1 MAMNY
6 SGDEGYF
13 DAVMRD
19 RILQNARTL
28 TSSPVPG
35 ISAEVQK
42 TIQNKQKFES
52 SKPLLGGVDAKTL
65 IQALGNSGANTGN
78 TVAGGYI
85 GDYYVAPSGAGGYQ
99 IMKRGEGLG
108 TSKTPA
114 NYYDASGNFIG
125 SSYVDSSKG
134 AIAKAISAAVPIL
147 ATAFIGGGIAGG
159 FGYGP
164 FAGGGEGAMAGAG
177 SSGVGGYMGDP
188 TAWGYGVAE
197 GAGGGASLGGA
208 AGAGAAGTAA
218 MGAGGGGS
226 SLGSLGSLL
235 KSGASTLFGG
245 GGGGEGGSS
254 WLGPLA
260 TLAGGLMG
268 SQGQEASTSSTRS
281 MDPRME
287 ALFYGGLA
295 PGAMGLLE
303 GQMGPA
309 SKAGNQMLQFGSGL
323 LGQKAPNTATN
334 PYATGILDDMQR
346 RHSDVIGQSLA
357 GIRGNAVGVG
367 GLGGSRQG
375 VAEAQAI
382 SQGADNFA
390 GQGFNFMGGLYEGD
404 QNRLRQDWT
413 LGAGLM
419 NQGLNTP
426 YIPLQNTAN
435 LFSPFTGFGTT
446 TQTQQQGGGAMGAV
460 GGALGAAQ
468 LGKNM
473 GWW

>member
-1 MAMNY
+1 MLSQDFMNQ
-6 SGDEGYF
+6 F
-13 DAVMRD
+13 
-19 RILQNARTL
+19 NASRQ
-28 TSSPVPG
+28 
-35 ISAEVQK
+35 AQQK
-42 TIQNKQKFES
+42 YLSNKQAFKGFDTSVLGQVGQRYDAERKKIMGADS
-52 SKPLLGGVDAKTL
+52 GTSFDSNAIAPSRVGDYIISKTADGRYQVL
-65 IQALGNSGANTGN
+65 NTKDPSFGTKN
-78 TVAGGYI
+78 TV
-85 GDYYVAPSGAGGYQ
+85 GDMYDANG
-99 IMKRGEGLG
+99 RFLG
-108 TSKTPA
+108 TQHFDTKT
-114 NYYDASGNFIG
+114 SG
-125 SSYVDSSKG
+125 
-134 AIAKAISAAVPIL
+134 IAKLIDKAIPII
-147 ATAFIGGGIAGG
+147 ASAFIGGGIAGG

-164 FAGGGEGAMAGAG
+164 FAGGGEGALAGG
-177 SSGVGGYMGDP
+177 SGVGGYMGDP

-245 GGGGEGGSS
+245 GGGGGGGSS
-254 WLGPLA
+254 WLGPA
-260 TLAGGLMG
+260 MTLAGGLLG
-268 SQGQEASTSSTRS
+268 SQGQEASTSSTRA

-303 GQMGPA
+303 SQMGPA

-346 RHSDVIGQSLA
+346 RHTDVIDQSLA

>member
-1 MAMNY
+1 MLSQDFMNQFNASRQAQQKYLGNKAHY
-6 SGDEGYF
+6 SGFDTSVLPGIGARF
-13 DAVMRD
+13 DAGR
-19 RILQNARTL
+19 
-28 TSSPVPG
+28 
-35 ISAEVQK
+35 QK
-42 TIQNKQKFES
+42 IM
-52 SKPLLGGVDAKTL
+52 
-65 IQALGNSGANTGN
+65 GADT
-78 TVAGGYI
+78 
-85 GDYYVAPSGAGGYQ
+85 
-99 IMKRGEGLG
+99 G
-108 TSKTPA
+108 TSFDGNAIAPERVGDFIVSKTADGRYQVFNVKDPS
-114 NYYDASGNFIG
+114 YGTGSTVGDMYDASGNFLG
-125 SSYVDSSKG
+125 TQTFDTKKS
-134 AIAKAISAAVPIL
+134 AISKAMTAATKL
-147 ATAFIGGGIAGG
+147 GAAGFIGAGLAAP

-164 FAGGGEGAMAGAG
+164 FAGGGEGALA
-177 SSGVGGYMGDP
+177 GVGGYAGDP
-188 TAWGYGVAE
+188 TAWGYGVAD
-197 GAGGGASLGGA
+197 GLGGGASLGGA
-208 AGAGAAGTAA
+208 AGAAGTAA
-218 MGAGGGGS
+218 MGAG
-226 SLGSLGSLL
+226 
-235 KSGASTLFGG
+235 AAGG
-245 GGGGEGGSS
+245 GGGVLSTLSGLLGGGGGSS

-268 SQGQEASTSSTRS
+268 SQGQEASTSSTRA

-303 GQMGPA
+303 SQMGPA

-346 RHSDVIGQSLA
+346 RHTDVIGQSLA

-426 YIPLQNTAN
+426 YIPLQNTTN

>member
-1 MAMNY
+1 MLSQEFMDMFNASQQAKQQY
-6 SGDEGYF
+6 TGSKQAYKGFDTSLLAQIGQRF
-13 DAVMRD
+13 DAERKKIMGAD
-19 RILQNARTL
+19 TGTSFDSNAIAPAR
-28 TSSPVPG
+28 VG
-35 ISAEVQK
+35 DFIV
-42 TIQNKQKFES
+42 
-52 SKPLLGGVDAKTL
+52 AKTADGRY
-65 IQALGNSGANTGN
+65 QVFNTKDPSFGTGSTVGDMYDANG
-78 TVAGGYI
+78 
-85 GDYYVAPSGAGGYQ
+85 
-99 IMKRGEGLG
+99 KFLG
-108 TSKTPA
+108 TQ
-114 NYYDASGNFIG
+114 NF
-125 SSYVDSSKG
+125 DTKKG
-134 AIAKAISAAVPIL
+134 ALSKAISAAVPLL
-147 ATAFIGGGIAGG
+147 AAGMIGGGIAGG
-159 FGYGP
+159 FGVGP
-164 FAGGGEGAMAGAG
+164 FADGGALSVGVGAGAGGSGAFLGEGALSGIPAWDGLATGA
-177 SSGVGGYMGDP
+177 
-188 TAWGYGVAE
+188 
-197 GAGGGASLGGA
+197 LGGA
-208 AGAGAAGTAA
+208 GAAGAAGTAA
-218 MGAGGGGS
+218 MGAG
-226 SLGSLGSLL
+226 
-235 KSGASTLFGG
+235 AAGG
-245 GGGGEGGSS
+245 GGGVLSTLGGLLGGGGGSS

-268 SQGQEASTSSTRS
+268 SQGQEASTSSTRA

-303 GQMGPA
+303 SQMGPA

-413 LGAGLM
+413 LGAGMM
-419 NQGLNTP
+419 NQGLNMP
-426 YIPLQNTAN
+426 FAPLQNTAN

>member
-1 MAMNY
+1 MLSQEFMNQFNASRQAQQKY
-6 SGDEGYF
+6 TSSKQAYKGFDTSVLGQVGARF
-13 DAVMRD
+13 DAERKKIMGAD
-19 RILQNARTL
+19 TGTSFDGNAIAPSR
-28 TSSPVPG
+28 VG
-35 ISAEVQK
+35 DYIV
-42 TIQNKQKFES
+42 
-52 SKPLLGGVDAKTL
+52 AKTADGRF
-65 IQALGNSGANTGN
+65 QVFNTKDPSFGTGS
-78 TVAGGYI
+78 TV
-85 GDYYVAPSGAGGYQ
+85 GD
-99 IMKRGEGLG
+99 M
-108 TSKTPA
+108 
-114 NYYDASGNFIG
+114 YDASGKFLG
-125 SSYVDSSKG
+125 TQTFDTKKG
-134 AIAKAISAAVPIL
+134 ALAKAMSAAVPLL
-147 ATAFIGGGIAGG
+147 AAGMIGGGIAGG

-164 FAGGGEGAMAGAG
+164 FAGGGEGAL
-177 SSGVGGYMGDP
+177 SGIGGYAGDP
-188 TAWGYGVAE
+188 TAWGYGVAD
-197 GAGGGASLGGA
+197 GLGGGASLGGA
-208 AGAGAAGTAA
+208 AGAAGTAA
-218 MGAGGGGS
+218 MGAG
-226 SLGSLGSLL
+226 
-235 KSGASTLFGG
+235 AAGG
-245 GGGGEGGSS
+245 GGGVLSTLGGLLGGGGGSG

-303 GQMGPA
+303 SQMGPA

-334 PYATGILDDMQR
+334 PYAKGILDDMQR
-346 RHSDVIGQSLA
+346 RHTDVIDQSLA

>member
-1 MAMNY
+1 MLSQDFMNQFNASRQAQQKY
-6 SGDEGYF
+6 VSKKQRNAGFDTSILPQVGARF
-13 DAVMRD
+13 DAERQKIM
-19 RILQNARTL
+19 
-28 TSSPVPG
+28 
-35 ISAEVQK
+35 SAGEG
-42 TIQNKQKFES
+42 TTG
-52 SKPLLGGVDAKTL
+52 L
-65 IQALGNSGANTGN
+65 TGN
-78 TVAGGYI
+78 AIAPTRVGDFIVSKTADGRYQVFNTKDPTFGTASTI
-85 GDYYVAPSGAGGYQ
+85 GD
-99 IMKRGEGLG
+99 M
-108 TSKTPA
+108 
-114 NYYDASGNFIG
+114 YDASGNFLG
-125 SSYVDSSKG
+125 TQTFDTKKS
-134 AIAKAISAAVPIL
+134 AIAKAISAAVPL
-147 ATAFIGGGIAGG
+147 AAGAMIAGG
-159 FGYGP
+159 VAGGLGYGP
-164 FAGGGEGAMAGAG
+164 FAGGGEGALAGG
-177 SSGVGGYMGDP
+177 SGVGGYMGDP
-188 TAWGYGVAE
+188 TAWGYGVAD
-197 GAGGGASLGGA
+197 GLGGGASLGGA
-208 AGAGAAGTAA
+208 AGAAGTAA
-218 MGAGGGGS
+218 MGAG
-226 SLGSLGSLL
+226 
-235 KSGASTLFGG
+235 AAGG
-245 GGGGEGGSS
+245 GGGVLSTLSGLLGGGGGSS

-268 SQGQEASTSSTRS
+268 SQGQEASTSSTRA

-303 GQMGPA
+303 SQMGPA

-346 RHSDVIGQSLA
+346 RHTDVIDQSLA

-426 YIPLQNTAN
+426 YIPLQNTTN

-446 TQTQQQGGGAMGAV
+446 TNSQQSGGGATGAI
-460 GGALGAAQ
+460 GGALAGAS
-468 LGKNM
+468 LGREL